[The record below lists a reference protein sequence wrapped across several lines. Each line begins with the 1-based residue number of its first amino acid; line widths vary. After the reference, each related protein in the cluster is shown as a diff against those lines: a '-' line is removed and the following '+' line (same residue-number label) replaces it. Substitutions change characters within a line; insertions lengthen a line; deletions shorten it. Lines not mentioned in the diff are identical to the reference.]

1 MTQVRKKPSFE
12 ERRKLN
18 KMYRDGELTREE
30 LMEKMKNG
38 LFDHERLKVKQKF
51 LKLIRSNQTTNR
63 KRDFK

>member
-1 MTQVRKKPSFE
+1 MAQVRKPSFE
-12 ERRKLN
+12 ERKKLN

-51 LKLIRSNQTTNR
+51 LKLIRNRSSDKNR
-63 KRDFK
+63 KFK